1 MFGAGYPSLPTVS
14 LEEFYEKTYR
24 EQVEAQRRWV
34 GWFIR
39 RHYMYVIT
47 AIDPLHKGVIITS

>member
-24 EQVEAQRRWV
+24 EQVEAQRRSV
-34 GWFIR
+34 EEVL
-39 RHYMYVIT
+39 HHHVHTT
-47 AIDPLHKGVIITS
+47 AIQ